1 MSIPNYQM
9 VMLPLLRLVGMRGS
23 ISVRDATEQIAE
35 EFKLTKDERAALLP
49 SGKQEIIVN
58 RVGWACT
65 YMKKAG
71 LLSSSARGMIEIT
84 ERGKQVLMERPKLIN
99 VAYLSKFPEFEAF
112 RAIENEKSDNSPQTV
127 ANTDSSGTPEELIE
141 QSYQELKTALLD
153 DIIQRVKACS
163 PQFFEQ
169 LVVDTVVKMGY
180 GGSRKEAGKAIGQSG
195 DEGIDGIINE
205 DRLGLDVIYLQA
217 KRWEGNVSRPEI
229 QKFAGALQGKRAR
242 KGIFITTSDF
252 TSEAKE
258 FVRHIDAKIIL
269 ISGHQLAELMW
280 EYSIGVSSSASY
292 EVKKLDID
300 FFSE

>member
-1 MSIPNYQM
+1 MSIPDYQSI
-9 VMLPLLRLVGMRGS
+9 MLPLLRLAGKQTT
-23 ISVRDATEQIAE
+23 ISVRDAIELISD
-35 EFKLTKDERAALLP
+35 EFKLTKDERSTLLP

-58 RVGWACT
+58 RVGWART

-71 LLSSSARGMIEIT
+71 LLSSPARGMIEIT
-84 ERGKQVLMERPKLIN
+84 ERGKQVLAEKLQTIN

-112 RAIENEKSDNSPQTV
+112 RAIQSEKEE
-127 ANTDSSGTPEELIE
+127 DSTSSIVTLESGTPEEQLE
-141 QSYQELKTALLD
+141 QSYQELKKSLLD
-153 DIIQRVKACS
+153 DIIQRVKSCS
-163 PQFFEQ
+163 PQFFEK

-229 QKFAGALQGKRAR
+229 QKFAGALQGKRAK

-258 FVRHIDAKIIL
+258 FVKNIDAKIIL
-269 ISGHQLAELMW
+269 ISGSQLAELMW
-280 EYSIGVSSSASY
+280 EYNIGVSSAATY
-292 EVKKLDID
+292 EVKRLDLD
-300 FFSE
+300 FFTE

>member
-1 MSIPNYQM
+1 MPIPDYQT
-9 VMLPLLRLVGMRGS
+9 VMLPLLRLTGQRHT
-23 ISVRDATEQIAE
+23 ISVREAIEILTE
-35 EFKLTKDERAALLP
+35 EFKLTKEERSALLP

-58 RVGWACT
+58 RVGWART

-71 LLSSSARGMIEIT
+71 LLASPARGMIEIT
-84 ERGKQVLMERPKLIN
+84 ERGKQVLAEKPKIIN
-99 VAYLSKFPEFEAF
+99 VAYLSKFTEFEAF
-112 RAIENEKSDNSPQTV
+112 RKIENQKEGNSSQPSSSDFS
-127 ANTDSSGTPEELIE
+127 AGTPEELLE
-141 QSYQELKTALLD
+141 QSYQELKTSLLD
-153 DIIQRVKACS
+153 EIIQKVKSCS
-163 PQFFEQ
+163 PQFFEK

-258 FVRHIDAKIIL
+258 FVKHIDAKIIL
-269 ISGHQLAELMW
+269 ISGHQFAELMW
-280 EYSIGVSSSASY
+280 EYNIGISISATF
-292 EVKKLDID
+292 EVKKLDLD
-300 FFSE
+300 VFNE